1 MSIWD
6 QHADFLAK
14 DAAYLATEDAFEA
27 EGLLKL
33 MRDAYEKAKSETN
46 IKYELV
52 NGSSRVVLHG
62 HNGAVIPN
70 RYQSVNDPLPVDA
83 LYSSVLMGHIQEIF
97 DFEDD
102 SDLHNAFIEHYK
114 SWRNNNSS
122 SYHGVSCL
130 FEVQRF
136 KRKEIDRWLNLR
148 GIESKYAFV
157 QNNTTS
163 MLSQGNEL
171 KSIEAIDTSVLAAPY
186 ELIAIFEKRGLDKQW
201 FNDLKNHSWLK
212 VARKTKG
219 RGGKNPIL
227 PLYCP
232 YEVMVGLRTESRA
245 AKNRYT
251 EETGWRLLRENFP
264 RAYSRFEH
272 LEPDFDQS
280 ENGH

>member
-1 MSIWD
+1 MSVWD
-6 QHADFLAK
+6 QYADFLAK
-14 DAAYLATEDAFEA
+14 EAAYLATENEFDSV
-27 EGLLKL
+27 GLLKL
-33 MRDAYEKAKSETN
+33 MRDAYEKAKHETY
-46 IKYELV
+46 IKYELI
-52 NGSSRVVLHG
+52 SDPARMVLYG
-62 HNGAVIPN
+62 RNGAVIPN

-122 SYHGVSCL
+122 SYHGASCHFDL
-130 FEVQRF
+130 QRF

-232 YEVMVGLRTESRA
+232 YEVMVGLRTDSRA

>member
-33 MRDAYEKAKSETN
+33 MRDAYEKAMRETD

-52 NGSSRVVLHG
+52 NGSGHVVLYG
-62 HNGAVIPN
+62 RNGAVIPN

-114 SWRNNNSS
+114 SWRKNNTISSHNS
-122 SYHGVSCL
+122 SCL
-130 FEVQRF
+130 FKVQRF
-136 KRKEIDRWLNLR
+136 NRKEIDRWLNLR
-148 GIESKYAFV
+148 GIESQYAFV
-157 QNNTTS
+157 QSNKAAMPSPSNP
-163 MLSQGNEL
+163 L

-186 ELIAIFEKRGLDKQW
+186 ELMAIFEKRGLDKQW

-232 YEVMVGLRTESRA
+232 YEVMVGLRTDSRA
-245 AKNRYT
+245 AKNRFT
-251 EETGWRLLRENFP
+251 EKTGWRLLRENFP
-264 RAYSRFEH
+264 RTYSRFEH

>member
-1 MSIWD
+1 MSVWD
-6 QHADFLAK
+6 QYADFLAK
-14 DAAYLATEDAFEA
+14 EAAYLATENEFDSV
-27 EGLLKL
+27 GLLKL
-33 MRDAYEKAKSETN
+33 MRDAYEKAKNETY
-46 IKYELV
+46 IKYKLI
-52 NGSSRVVLHG
+52 SDPACMVLYG